1 MGRDLLSYGKPILVL
16 GDPAQLPPVKSA
28 GFFTNQDPDVMLT
41 EIHRQAEGN
50 PIIRMAT
57 AVREGRRL
65 DYGEFGSSRVIRRG
79 VLGDQEV
86 LAASQI
92 LVGKNAT
99 CAAYN
104 RRIRRMIGRTGD
116 MPEVEDRL
124 VCLKNDRS
132 AGIFNGGSFKVT
144 ALLPKKSD
152 ALHVMF
158 EVASE
163 DFPNRPPFE
172 VKARR
177 ECFAGG
183 LEDVDWRDLRGT
195 QQFDYGYALT
205 CHKAQDSQWDDVI
218 VHDESGTFRDDWRR
232 WLYTAITRASDRIT
246 VVV

>member
-99 CAAYN
+99 RAAYN
-104 RRIRRMIGRTGD
+104 RRIRRMIGRAGD
-116 MPEVEDRL
+116 MPEVEGRL

-132 AGIFNGGSFKVT
+132 AGIFNGGIFKVT

-163 DFPNRPPFE
+163 DFP
-172 VKARR
+172 
-177 ECFAGG
+177 
-183 LEDVDWRDLRGT
+183 
-195 QQFDYGYALT
+195 
-205 CHKAQDSQWDDVI
+205 
-218 VHDESGTFRDDWRR
+218 
-232 WLYTAITRASDRIT
+232 DRKS
-246 VVV
+246 VV